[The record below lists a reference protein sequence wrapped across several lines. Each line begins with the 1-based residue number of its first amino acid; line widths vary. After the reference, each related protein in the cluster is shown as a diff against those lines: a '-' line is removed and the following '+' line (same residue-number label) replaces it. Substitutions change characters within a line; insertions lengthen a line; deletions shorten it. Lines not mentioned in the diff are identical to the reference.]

1 MRAHPTQIDRL
12 RAAIKQAG
20 ARVLSDEAESF
31 TVELTDSES
40 QINRFIAEVGSFGE
54 VLEVVRSG
62 ALAISRGAETL
73 RA

>member
-1 MRAHPTQIDRL
+1 VDSYRSVAQR
-12 RAAIKQAG
+12 AG
-20 ARVLSDEAESF
+20 ARILSDEAESF

-40 QINRFIAEVGSFGE
+40 QINRFIAESGTHGD

-62 ALAISRGAETL
+62 ALAMLRGATTL